1 LNSPR
6 RVYDQSQ
13 QLELTRF
20 RGRFSA
26 WRTWSLA
33 LLVGLSGCDGGANP
47 NLVDEALLRPA
58 LLREDP
64 EQMRAYMAKLPE
76 GVYQE
81 YRLDTIGRFHVDDP
95 KDYIKQFIVHNRV
108 WEKHLV
114 ELFPK
119 YAKPGITVIDAGA
132 HIGIHTMPLARLVG
146 PGGRVYAF
154 EPQHKLYRELVFNLR
169 LNGVDNVV
177 PLRYALGHTAGIV
190 EMDSTVRGN
199 EGGTPVGRGGDRVEL
214 RPLDSFG
221 FRNVSLIKI
230 DVEHFEDF
238 LLEGAQLTIARD
250 RPVILIEIMGGYAY
264 ESASAVVKGR
274 IDATRERLNAMGY
287 KVEHIHAYDYLA
299 LLQ

>member
-1 LNSPR
+1 VR
-6 RVYDQSQ
+6 
-13 QLELTRF
+13 LTRF
-20 RGRFSA
+20 SGRFSA
-26 WRTWSLA
+26 WRTRSLA
-33 LLVGLSGCDGGANP
+33 LLVGLTGCDGAANP

-76 GVYQE
+76 GVYKE
-81 YRLDTIGRFHVDDP
+81 YRLDTVGRFHVDDD
-95 KDYIKQFIVHNRV
+95 KEFIKRFIVQNHV
-108 WEKHLV
+108 WERHLV

-119 YAKPGITVIDAGA
+119 YVKPGSTVIDAGA
-132 HIGIHTMPLARLVG
+132 HIGVHTVSLARLVG
-146 PGGRVYAF
+146 PSGRVYAF
-154 EPQHKLYRELVFNLR
+154 EPQHKLFRELVFNLR
-169 LNGVDNVV
+169 LNGLDNAV
-177 PLRYALGHTAGIV
+177 PLRYALGHTSAIV
-190 EMDSTVRGN
+190 EMDNAPHDN
-199 EGGTPVGRGGDRVEL
+199 EGGTSIGRGGDRVEL

-299 LLQ
+299 LPQ